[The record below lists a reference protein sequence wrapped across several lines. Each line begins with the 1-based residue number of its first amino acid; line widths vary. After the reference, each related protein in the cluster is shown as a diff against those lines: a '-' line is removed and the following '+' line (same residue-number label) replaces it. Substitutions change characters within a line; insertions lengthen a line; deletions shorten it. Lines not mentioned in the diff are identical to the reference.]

1 MCLNNRESNAEYV
14 WSFDRMNSFACIL
27 EPCYDCNGFCVRFWS
42 YKLYGY
48 HLEFGLFKEII
59 IIKKKTIGPWMM
71 YNHERPEG

>member
-59 IIKKKTIGPWMM
+59 IKKKTIGYWMM

>member
-59 IIKKKTIGPWMM
+59 IIKKNNRTMDDVQS
-71 YNHERPEG
+71 